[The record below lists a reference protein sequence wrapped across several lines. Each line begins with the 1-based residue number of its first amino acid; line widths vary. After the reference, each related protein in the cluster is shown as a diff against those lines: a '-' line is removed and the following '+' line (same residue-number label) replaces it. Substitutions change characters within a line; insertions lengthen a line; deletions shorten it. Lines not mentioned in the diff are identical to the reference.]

1 MPNTPL
7 PRLFPPHFP
16 WRGDNRFT
24 LLIDGVQFFPRILNA
39 IEHAQHSISI
49 EMYLSSDGDVFTQF
63 RQALIAA
70 VQRGVKVRLLFDDFG
85 SLQLSSMERK
95 LLSDQGIEMRIYNR
109 LRWRKGLSNLFR
121 NHRKL
126 ITVDDEVAFTGGLG
140 FTDEFLHGIAGQ
152 PAWHDV
158 VVEARGPV
166 VADWVQL
173 FDRTWT
179 GLYRSLRVRLKRERA
194 KQSSNV
200 PAVGRVVASN
210 GPRAHQVMESL
221 HLQLKASRHRAWL
234 VTPYFVPSWKL
245 RRRLMQAARRGVD
258 TRILVPGH
266 LTDHPSIR
274 HASHRHFARLLQ
286 QGVRIF
292 EYEPCFIHAKL
303 ALCDNW
309 VTIGSTNFD
318 HWNLRWNLD
327 ANQEVRDDE
336 FHRQVLQALAAD
348 FSASRELHYETWQQR
363 PWTLRL
369 MEWFIGVVERCLER
383 LR

>member
-1 MPNTPL
+1 
-7 PRLFPPHFP
+7 
-16 WRGDNRFT
+16 
-24 LLIDGVQFFPRILNA
+24 
-39 IEHAQHSISI
+39 
-49 EMYLSSDGDVFTQF
+49 
-63 RQALIAA
+63 
-70 VQRGVKVRLLFDDFG
+70 
-85 SLQLSSMERK
+85 
-95 LLSDQGIEMRIYNR
+95 
-109 LRWRKGLSNLFR
+109 
-121 NHRKL
+121 
-126 ITVDDEVAFTGGLG
+126 
-140 FTDEFLHGIAGQ
+140 
-152 PAWHDV
+152 
-158 VVEARGPV
+158 
-166 VADWVQL
+166 
-173 FDRTWT
+173 
-179 GLYRSLRVRLKRERA
+179 
-194 KQSSNV
+194 
-200 PAVGRVVASN
+200 
-210 GPRAHQVMESL
+210 
-221 HLQLKASRHRAWL
+221 
-234 VTPYFVPSWKL
+234 
-245 RRRLMQAARRGVD
+245 
-258 TRILVPGH
+258 VPGH